1 MKLIATFERYWFAP
15 APARRLAL
23 LRILTGGFALVHLL
37 TRFPSF
43 TAVAHFGHD
52 QFVPVGLV
60 ALLPE
65 PLPSG
70 VVTPL
75 VALTTVASVPFVL
88 GLRYRFTAPVFALL
102 FLWVTSYRSSWGMI
116 FHTENLLA
124 LHLLVLSFAPAADA
138 YAWDVRGKPASA
150 VLSGAYG
157 WAARAMSVTTAV
169 CYVLA
174 GLAKLKLAGP
184 IWLEGD
190 LLRAQIAYDNL
201 RKIELGGSYSA
212 LGAALVRYE
221 APFLVLALMTVALEL
236 GAPIALFGRRIAL
249 VWALAAW
256 AFHIGIEALMA
267 IPFPY
272 QLSFV
277 AYASLFEVERA
288 FDYVAERIRRR
299 VADRAPER
307 ESGAS

>member
-1 MKLIATFERYWFAP
+1 MKALAAFERYWFAP

-37 TRFPSF
+37 TRFASF
-43 TAVAHFGHD
+43 TAPARFGRE

-60 ALLPE
+60 ALLDE

-70 VVTPL
+70 VVTSL
-75 VALTTVASVPFVL
+75 VALATVASVPFVL

-102 FLWVTSYRSSWGMI
+102 FLWITTYRSSWGMI
-116 FHTENLLA
+116 VHTENLLA
-124 LHLLVLSFAPAADA
+124 LHILVLSAAPAADA
-138 YAWDVRGKPASA
+138 YGWDVRGKPASA
-150 VLSGAYG
+150 APSGAYG
-157 WAARAMSVTTAV
+157 WAARAMSATTAV

-184 IWLEGD
+184 IWLEGG

-201 RKIELGGSYSA
+201 RKIELGSSYSA
-212 LGAALVRYE
+212 LGAALVHYE
-221 APFLVLALMTVALEL
+221 APFLVLALMTVVLEL

-249 VWALAAW
+249 AWALLAW
-256 AFHIGIEALMA
+256 GFHIGVAALMA

-272 QLSFV
+272 QLSFI
-277 AYASLFEVERA
+277 AYASLIEIERA
-288 FDYVAERIRRR
+288 FDFVAERLRRR
-299 VADRAPER
+299 IPDRAT
-307 ESGAS
+307 

>member
-1 MKLIATFERYWFAP
+1 MTLAAAFERYWFEP

-23 LRILTGGFALVHLL
+23 LRILTGGFAFVHLVA
-37 TRFPSF
+37 RFPSF
-43 TAVAHFGHD
+43 TAVARFGRD

-60 ALLPE
+60 ALLSE
-65 PLPSG
+65 PLSSHH
-70 VVTPL
+70 VTLL
-75 VALTTVASVPFVL
+75 VALSAVAGVPFVL
-88 GLRYRFTAPVFALL
+88 GAWYRLTAPVFALS
-102 FLWVTSYRSSWGMI
+102 FLWVANYRSSWGMI

-124 LHLLVLSFAPAADA
+124 LHLLVLSAAPAADA
-138 YAWDVRGKPASA
+138 LSWDARGKQAT
-150 VLSGAYG
+150 VRSGAYG
-157 WAARAMSVTTAV
+157 WAARSMSATTAV

-184 IWLEGD
+184 IWLEGG

-201 RKIELGGSYSA
+201 RKIELGSSYST
-212 LGAALVRYE
+212 LGAELVRYE

-236 GAPIALFGRRIAL
+236 GAPIALVGRRIAL
-249 VWALAAW
+249 AWALSAW
-256 AFHIGIEALMA
+256 AFHIGVEALMA

-272 QLSFV
+272 QLSFI

-288 FDYVAERIRRR
+288 FDYAAERVRRR
-299 VADRAPER
+299 FAAAAPER

>member
-1 MKLIATFERYWFAP
+1 MKLAAAFERYWFEP

-23 LRILTGGFALVHLL
+23 LRILVGGFAFAHLVA
-37 TRFPSF
+37 RFPSF
-43 TAVAHFGHD
+43 TAVARFGRE
-52 QFVPVGLV
+52 QFVPVGPV
-60 ALLPE
+60 ALLEE
-65 PLPSG
+65 PLSSH
-70 VVTPL
+70 VVTML
-75 VALTTVASVPFVL
+75 VALTVVMGLPFVL
-88 GLRYRFTAPVFALL
+88 GLFYRVTAPVFALL
-102 FLWVTSYRSSWGMI
+102 FLWIATYRSSWGMI

-124 LHLLVLSFAPAADA
+124 LHLCVLSAAPAADA
-138 YAWDVRGKPASA
+138 LAWDARGKPASST
-150 VLSGAYG
+150 LSGAYG
-157 WAARAMSVTTAV
+157 WAARSMSATTAV

-184 IWLEGD
+184 IWLEGG

-201 RKIELGGSYSA
+201 RKIELGSSYST
-212 LGAALVRYE
+212 LGAELVRYE

-236 GAPIALFGRRIAL
+236 GAPIALLGRRIAL
-249 VWALAAW
+249 VWALSAW
-256 AFHIGIEALMA
+256 AFHIGVEALMA

-288 FDYVAERIRRR
+288 FDYVAARIRRR
-299 VADRAPER
+299 VAAVVPER

>member
-1 MKLIATFERYWFAP
+1 MRLRAAFERYWFEP

-23 LRILTGGFALVHLL
+23 LRILSGGFALVHVL
-37 TRFPSF
+37 TRFPSL
-43 TAVAHFGHD
+43 TAVAHFEPS
-52 QFVPVGLV
+52 QFVPTGLV
-60 ALLPE
+60 ALLPG
-65 PLPSG
+65 PLPSS
-70 VVTPL
+70 VVIAL
-75 VALTTVASVPFVL
+75 VALTLLASVPFVL
-88 GLRYRFTAPVFALL
+88 GMLYRFTAPVFALL
-102 FLWVTSYRSSWGMI
+102 FLWVTSYRSSWGML

-124 LHLLVLSFAPAADA
+124 LHLVVLAAAPAADA
-138 YAWDVRGKPASA
+138 LSWDARRRAPRS

-157 WAARAMSVTTAV
+157 WAARAMSATTAV

-212 LGAALVRYE
+212 LGAALVHYE
-221 APFLVLALMTVALEL
+221 TPFLVLAIMTVALEL
-236 GAPIALFGRRIAL
+236 GAPLALFGRRIAL

-288 FDYVAERIRRR
+288 FDFIAEHVRRR
-299 VADRAPER
+299 FAERAPER
-307 ESGAS
+307 EGGTS